1 MGSQR
6 DLCLDTIKKLAMSS
20 WPMATITLYLTHIFS
35 LRTMG
40 VNFHLSIGWDSFGII
55 LCKKKKLLKYS
66 IVFCYSISADKMA
79 CLSDFWYQEM
89 YTIPMFQC
97 PSMVENFSGHSCISL
112 SWRTMESLHTQNSI
126 LHILQGQ
133 GCFLFLNCSAI
144 LLGLL
149 V

>member
-1 MGSQR
+1 MFGHN
-6 DLCLDTIKKLAMSS
+6 KKVSHELLAYGNHHTVSYS
-20 WPMATITLYLTHIFS
+20 HIQPW
-35 LRTMG
+35 TMG

-112 SWRTMESLHTQNSI
+112 SWRTVESLHTQNSI
-126 LHILQGQ
+126 LHTLQS
-133 GCFLFLNCSAI
+133 CFLFLNCSAI